1 MATGSQA
8 DVNLEGDSAFMQ
20 ILGLSFEEVG
30 PERVV
35 ASFETGGPNHHQP
48 WGSYMAACSPR

>member
-30 PERVV
+30 PERR
-35 ASFETGGPNHHQP
+35 SSMRGTNGQNTEESIT
-48 WGSYMAACSPR
+48 